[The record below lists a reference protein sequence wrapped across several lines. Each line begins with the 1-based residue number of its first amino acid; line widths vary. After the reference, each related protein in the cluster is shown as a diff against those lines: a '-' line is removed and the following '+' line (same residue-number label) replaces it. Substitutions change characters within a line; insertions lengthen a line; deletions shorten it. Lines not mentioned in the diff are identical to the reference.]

1 MNAVPE
7 PEEHVASKA
16 DALAQIQEAEAD
28 IAEAEALAAAARARA
43 RAARLRREAL
53 TLADD
58 AEDYAD
64 AATAAA
70 DAEGD
75 YGSDARG
82 ESSTEEYE
90 DPGDPGDPG
99 DDGDDGD
106 DEDDGDPGAH
116 GGREGSAGATEPT
129 GWRRWVALPVLA
141 CTAAILLVIGFVAA
155 SITMI
160 AQHRDA
166 TQRQKHDAA
175 FAAGAKQCV
184 LNMITLDFTKAR
196 SDVQRVID
204 SSTGE
209 FKDDFQKK
217 ANDLIS
223 LVEKSK
229 AITDGTIDAAA
240 LESVAG
246 NSAVVLVAAVSRVTN
261 SPPDKLEPP
270 KLWRLRV
277 TIADEGGQYKM
288 SKVEYVQ

>member
-75 YGSDARG
+75 YGSVARG
-82 ESSTEEYE
+82 ESSTEEYAVAE
-90 DPGDPGDPG
+90 Y
-99 DDGDDGD
+99 
-106 DEDDGDPGAH
+106 EDDGGPGDHGDEEDGDPSGH
-116 GGREGSAGATEPT
+116 GGRDGSAGAAGPT

-175 FAAGAKQCV
+175 FVAGAKQCV

-196 SDVQRVID
+196 NDVQRVID

>member
-1 MNAVPE
+1 MPE

-16 DALAQIQEAEAD
+16 DALAQIQEAEAN

-75 YGSDARG
+75 SGSDARG
-82 ESSTEEYE
+82 ESAVEEYE
-90 DPGDPGDPG
+90 DDGDPGDPG
-99 DDGDDGD
+99 DYGDY
-106 DEDDGDPGAH
+106 EDDGDPGAH

-129 GWRRWVALPVLA
+129 GWRRWVAPPVLA
-141 CTAAILLVIGFVAA
+141 CAVAILLVIGFVAA
-155 SITMI
+155 SITML

-166 TQRQKHDAA
+166 TQREKHDTA
-175 FAAGAKQCV
+175 FVAGAKQCV

-209 FKDDFQKK
+209 FKADFQKK
-217 ANDLIS
+217 ANDLIA

-261 SPPDKLEPP
+261 SLPGKLEPP

-288 SKVEYVQ
+288 SKVDYVQ